1 MSGLEATT
9 DTLSKKVECD
19 EVEATT
25 KKHRYVAFAI
35 TEPAT

>member
-9 DTLSKKVECD
+9 APLSKKVECD
-19 EVEATT
+19 EIEATS

-35 TEPAT
+35 TEENT